1 MEKTGETIKMC
12 DMSSEISTKVF
23 EMLNPDKVTVTKTSH
38 SSSYSRVIFIN
49 DEVHSSDLLYPEG
62 WVERFGY
69 FTNCGNATGSMYELA
84 KIYEKGQLVNE
95 LSIYVLMRI
104 YCFGRPQIMKRLGIE
119 IKLENRETVIYM
131 NGNRIEEKDLQS
143 KQASIAVSK
152 VSNIADNTKLYE
164 FGKKLIDEY
173 RKDYNIIL
181 SSRDIVKMYP
191 DVTKHIFIDA
201 SIEERTNRKYMQ
213 YNKEI
218 PKEQIKEM
226 IQTRDELQE
235 KSGYYKIY
243 PQTKIIDVT
252 NCKNAKESAKK
263 VLENI
268 KEVVKSGI

>member
-1 MEKTGETIKMC
+1 MENIVIGIEG
-12 DMSSEISTKVF
+12 
-23 EMLNPDKVTVTKTSH
+23 TVGSGKTSIC
-38 SSSYSRVIFIN
+38 R
-49 DEVHSSDLLYPEG
+49 ELLNYIDNSIILHGGEIYRAIVYG
-62 WVERFGY
+62 
-69 FTNCGNATGSMYELA
+69 MMQA
-84 KIYEKGQLVNE
+84 KIKNTQNLDAFE
-95 LSIYVLMRI
+95 
-104 YCFGRPQIMKRLGIE
+104 IMKNLGIE
-119 IKLENRETVIYM
+119 IKLEDRETIIYI
-131 NGNRIEEKDLQS
+131 NDKKINEKDLQS
-143 KQASIAVSK
+143 RQASIAVSK
-152 VSNIADNTKLYE
+152 VSNVADNTKLYE

-173 RKDYNIIL
+173 RKDHNIIL

-191 DVTKHIFIDA
+191 DVTKHFFIDA

-252 NCKNAKESAKK
+252 NCKNAKESAQK

>member
-1 MEKTGETIKMC
+1 MDNIVIGIEG
-12 DMSSEISTKVF
+12 
-23 EMLNPDKVTVTKTSH
+23 TVGAGKTSIC
-38 SSSYSRVIFIN
+38 R
-49 DEVHSSDLLYPEG
+49 ELLNYIDNSIILHGGEIYRAIVYG
-62 WVERFGY
+62 MMQ
-69 FTNCGNATGSMYELA
+69 T
-84 KIYEKGQLVNE
+84 KIKNTQNLDAFE
-95 LSIYVLMRI
+95 
-104 YCFGRPQIMKRLGIE
+104 IMKKLGIE
-119 IKLENRETVIYM
+119 VKLENRETVIYM
-131 NGNRIEEKDLQS
+131 NGNKIDEKDLQS

-164 FGKKLIDEY
+164 FGKSLIDEY
-173 RKDYNIIL
+173 RKNYNIIL

-191 DVTKHIFIDA
+191 NVTKHFFIDA

-235 KSGYYKIY
+235 KTGYYKIY
-243 PQTKIIDVT
+243 SQTKIIDVT